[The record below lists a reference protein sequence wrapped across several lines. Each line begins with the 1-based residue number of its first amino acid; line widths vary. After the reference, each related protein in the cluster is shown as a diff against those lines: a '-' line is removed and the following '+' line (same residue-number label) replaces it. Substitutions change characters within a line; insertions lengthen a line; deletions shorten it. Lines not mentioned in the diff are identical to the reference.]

1 MIIAVDF
8 DGTLCDDRF
17 PEIGEPNLKLIE
29 YLIKQSNL
37 GNTLILWT
45 CRTGIY
51 LEEAINFC
59 CKQGLKFDYINENTI
74 EVRNR
79 FGDARKVYADVYLD
93 DRMGGIPHENSPVLP
108 IGSSLWKMWEEHV

>member
-1 MIIAVDF
+1 MTIAVDF
-8 DGTLCDDRF
+8 DGTLCADRF

-29 YLIKQSNL
+29 YLIKQRAS
-37 GNTLILWT
+37 GNILILWT

-59 CKQGLKFDYINENTI
+59 CEQGLKFDYINENTI

-93 DRMGGIPHENSPVLP
+93 DRMGRVLCEDVPVFP
-108 IGSSLWKMWEEHV
+108 MDSTAWEGYV